1 MQKVAVVDSARTLGL
16 SLLQHSDQCEYCHRK
31 LARWRN
37 VFIQRQANLA
47 LVCPKSRDRGP

>member
-1 MQKVAVVDSARTLGL
+1 MQKVAVLDSARTLGL
-16 SLLQHSDQCEYCHRK
+16 SLLQRSYQCEYCHRK